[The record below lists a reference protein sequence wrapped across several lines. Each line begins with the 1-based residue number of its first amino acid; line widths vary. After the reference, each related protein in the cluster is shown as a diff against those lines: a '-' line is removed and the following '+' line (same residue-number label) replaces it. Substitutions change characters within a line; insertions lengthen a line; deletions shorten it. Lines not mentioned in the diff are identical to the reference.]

1 MTLTAFAGVALMNI
15 TLGVP
20 KIQETVN
27 ATKTII
33 RPIITGKLV
42 EPESP
47 VFQRIMSRK
56 FWFLSSA
63 GQTLHFSLICS
74 FIICFF
80 VDVSKSRQ
88 IVGTE
93 GELFARIIKSEA
105 ERLWLFWGL
114 SNDFYFFLFIC
125 WRINLRPNR
134 KDILE
139 WCRRI
144 YCRNRIFPCLSLS
157 PYVLSFL

>member
-33 RPIITGKLV
+33 TPIITGKLV

-56 FWFLSSA
+56 F
-63 GQTLHFSLICS
+63 
-74 FIICFF
+74 
-80 VDVSKSRQ
+80 
-88 IVGTE
+88 
-93 GELFARIIKSEA
+93 
-105 ERLWLFWGL
+105 
-114 SNDFYFFLFIC
+114 
-125 WRINLRPNR
+125 
-134 KDILE
+134 
-139 WCRRI
+139 
-144 YCRNRIFPCLSLS
+144 
-157 PYVLSFL
+157 